1 MKIKE
6 ILNKIICGCLIG
18 LSVIIPALNAPSIM
32 IFLGMYDDI
41 IDNISNIFKDFKNSI
56 KYLFFIIIGI
66 ILGIVFGV
74 VFLKQVYTL
83 YPFYVICFFGGMMIG
98 AFPNVYK
105 EIKTEKLTFKNFL
118 FLLLGFVIPI
128 LIILLSNNITNIS
141 IFNNDNNYS
150 NFFYIILGIIL
161 SLTQL
166 IPGLSATVVLLL
178 FDCYQFLLY
187 NLSIKVIYKMDI
199 LVIYLY
205 LLIGFLIGTIIFS
218 KIIASFIKNKRI
230 IFYYLVNGLAL
241 SSIICVFFTKECIQI
256 YNKININIVIISL
269 ILIII
274 GFIISYVI
282 IYCKIILKKTKN

>member
-41 IDNISNIFKDFKNSI
+41 IDNISNIFKDFKNSV
-56 KYLFFIIIGI
+56 KYLFFIIVGI
-66 ILGIVFGV
+66 ILGIAFGV
-74 VFLKQVYTL
+74 IFLKQFYTL

-105 EIKTEKLTFKNFL
+105 EIKNEQLMFKNLL
-118 FLLLGFVIPI
+118 FLLLGFIIPI
-128 LIILLSNNITNIS
+128 LIILLSNNIINIS
-141 IFNNDNNYS
+141 IFSKNNNYS

-161 SLTQL
+161 SITQL

-187 NLSIKVIYKMDI
+187 NLSIKVLYNMDI

-218 KIIASFIKNKRI
+218 KIIASFIKNKRV

-241 SSIICVFFTKECIQI
+241 SSVICIFSTKECIQI
-256 YNKININIVIISL
+256 YNKLNINVAINGSL
-269 ILIII
+269 LIIT

-282 IYCKIILKKTKN
+282 IYRKIMLKKANN